1 MFKNQFLLFLMLFPL
16 WGAAQIKL
24 NTKNYSGDVIL
35 AKYVQG
41 KPYVVDTIKGK
52 GSYTHTKPLDK
63 GIYLF
68 LLGQKYF
75 EFPVGSDQSFTL
87 SVDGSKELFTT
98 LHINGSIDNTKF
110 QEFLNLKEQEQK
122 DGFIE
127 EKLASIRDPFFS
139 AYLKAL
145 MPVTC
150 NLENDTAAFYYSRK
164 HYWDNTDLTISA
176 LLNSP
181 LVSGK
186 MDYYFKK
193 MFVQQPDT
201 IIRAMTEFMH
211 LPMADSVKQAALS
224 FLLPYTFEHKTMG
237 MEKSFVWLAE
247 NYFIDKQIDWLDAE
261 LSKSIKEQYYLNKF
275 CLVGDKAHNLSLT
288 RADETPFNLYEQ
300 NGDYT
305 LVLFYDI
312 SCGSCKKMVNE
323 LNEKASELFLK
334 GVDIVALNTEIN
346 EPEWHNYISK
356 QGIEDW
362 INVMDLHGDSSY
374 PTTYGVNVTPMIYL
388 LDKDKTIIGKK
399 LTVNQVLSL
408 IEYQQN
414 ITSK

>member
-24 NTKNYSGDVIL
+24 VADNYSGDVIL

-52 GSYTHTKPLDK
+52 GSYTYNEPLDK

-87 SVDGSKELFTT
+87 SVDGSKELLPT
-98 LHINGSIDNTKF
+98 LHINGSSDNIQF

-122 DGFIE
+122 NVFI
-127 EKLASIRDPFFS
+127 KHRLPSIQDPFFS

-145 MPVTC
+145 TPITC

-164 HYWDNTDLTISA
+164 HYWNNTDLTISA

-181 LVSGK
+181 LVTGK

-193 MFVQQPDT
+193 MFAQQPDT
-201 IIRAMTEFMH
+201 IIRAMNEFMH
-211 LPMADSVKQAALS
+211 LPMADSVRQAALS

-247 NYFIDKQIDWLDAE
+247 NYFIDKQVDWLNAE

-275 CLVGDKAHNLSLT
+275 CLVGDKARNLSLT
-288 RADETPFNLYEQ
+288 RADGTPFDLYEQ

-312 SCGSCKKMVNE
+312 SCGSCKKMVKE
-323 LNEKASELFLK
+323 LSEKSKELFLK
-334 GVDIVALNTEIN
+334 GVDIVALNTEM
-346 EPEWHNYISK
+346 EEEKWKEYIHENL
-356 QGIEDW
+356 IEDW
-362 INVMDLHGDSSY
+362 TNVMDVHDETNFS
-374 PTTYGVNVTPMIYL
+374 TFYGVHVTPMLYV
-388 LDKDKTIIGKK
+388 LDKDLTIIGKK
-399 LTVNQVLSL
+399 LTVDQVLSVINRNQKINQL
-408 IEYQQN
+408 
-414 ITSK
+414 